1 MPKDINPMP
10 PRTFRGGFLFVQI
23 NPHPSKAA
31 IQAGKENYGFSVSV
45 GDILERRLYRQHSI
59 KTPFPC
65 NLKRMFLVMMDA
77 FPAQYV
83 CPLIKKI
90 ARRTNRRAIFIVSFF
105 NQFLYLPFSSAFLIL
120 AASSA
125 ASASRR
131 ASRLLSRY
139 SKSSLL
145 PTTSEL

>member
-31 IQAGKENYGFSVSV
+31 IQAGKENCGFSVSV

-65 NLKRMFLVMMDA
+65 NLKRMLHVMMDA
-77 FPAQYV
+77 FPIQEV
-83 CPLIKKI
+83 CPPIKKI

>member
-23 NPHPSKAA
+23 NLHPSKAA
-31 IQAGKENYGFSVSV
+31 IQADKENYGFSVSV
-45 GDILERRLYRQHSI
+45 GDILERRLYRQHFI

-77 FPAQYV
+77 FPVQYV

>member
-31 IQAGKENYGFSVSV
+31 IQADKENCRFSVSV

-59 KTPFPC
+59 KTPFSC
-65 NLKRMFLVMMDA
+65 NLKRMFHVMMDA

>member
-23 NPHPSKAA
+23 NSHPSKSA
-31 IQAGKENYGFSVSV
+31 IQAGKENCGFSVSV
-45 GDILERRLYRQHSI
+45 GDILERRLYRQHFI
-59 KTPFPC
+59 KTPFPY
-65 NLKRMFLVMMDA
+65 NLKRMFHVMMDA
-77 FPAQYV
+77 FPASEV

>member
-23 NPHPSKAA
+23 NPHPSKAP
-31 IQAGKENYGFSVSV
+31 IQAGKENCGFSVSV

-65 NLKRMFLVMMDA
+65 NLKRMFHDMMDA
-77 FPAQYV
+77 FPVQYV

-131 ASRLLSRY
+131 ASRILSRY

>member
-31 IQAGKENYGFSVSV
+31 IQAGKENCGFSVSV
-45 GDILERRLYRQHSI
+45 GDILERRLYRQHFI

-65 NLKRMFLVMMDA
+65 NLKRMFHVMMDV

>member
-31 IQAGKENYGFSVSV
+31 IQADKENCGFSVSV

-65 NLKRMFLVMMDA
+65 NLKRMFHDMMDA
-77 FPAQYV
+77 FPVQYV
-83 CPLIKKI
+83 SPLIKKI

>member
-31 IQAGKENYGFSVSV
+31 IQAGKENCGFSVSV

-65 NLKRMFLVMMDA
+65 NLKRMFHIMMDA

>member
-31 IQAGKENYGFSVSV
+31 IQAGKENCGFSVFV
-45 GDILERRLYRQHSI
+45 GDILERRLYRQHFI

-65 NLKRMFLVMMDA
+65 NLKRMFHIMMDA

>member
-1 MPKDINPMP
+1 MP

-31 IQAGKENYGFSVSV
+31 IQAGKENCGFSVSV
-45 GDILERRLYRQHSI
+45 GYILERRLSRQHFI

-65 NLKRMFLVMMDA
+65 NLKRMFNIMMDA

-90 ARRTNRRAIFIVSFF
+90 ARRTNRRATFIVSFF

>member
-31 IQAGKENYGFSVSV
+31 IQAGKENCEFSVSV
-45 GDILERRLYRQHSI
+45 GDILERRLSRQHFI

-65 NLKRMFLVMMDA
+65 NLKRMFHIMMDA

>member
-31 IQAGKENYGFSVSV
+31 IQADKENCGFSVSV

-65 NLKRMFLVMMDA
+65 NLKRMFHVMMDA
-77 FPAQYV
+77 FPVQYV
-83 CPLIKKI
+83 SPLIKKI

>member
-31 IQAGKENYGFSVSV
+31 IQADKENCGFSVSV
-45 GDILERRLYRQHSI
+45 GDILERRLYRQHFI

-65 NLKRMFLVMMDA
+65 NLKRMFHIMMDA

>member
-31 IQAGKENYGFSVSV
+31 IQAGKENCGFSVSV

-65 NLKRMFLVMMDA
+65 NLKRIFHIMMDA

>member
-31 IQAGKENYGFSVSV
+31 IQAGKENCGFSVSV

-65 NLKRMFLVMMDA
+65 NLKRKFHIMMDA
-77 FPAQYV
+77 FPIQEV

>member
-31 IQAGKENYGFSVSV
+31 IQADKENCGFSVSV

-65 NLKRMFLVMMDA
+65 NLKRIFHVMMDA

>member
-10 PRTFRGGFLFVQI
+10 PRTFRGGFLFV
-23 NPHPSKAA
+23 
-31 IQAGKENYGFSVSV
+31 
-45 GDILERRLYRQHSI
+45 
-59 KTPFPC
+59 
-65 NLKRMFLVMMDA
+65 
-77 FPAQYV
+77 
-83 CPLIKKI
+83 PLIKKI

>member
-1 MPKDINPMP
+1 MPKDIDPMP
-10 PRTFRGGFLFVQI
+10 PRTFRGGFFL
-23 NPHPSKAA
+23 SKL
-31 IQAGKENYGFSVSV
+31 IPIPQKLQY
-45 GDILERRLYRQHSI
+45 RRARR
-59 KTPFPC
+59 TADFPFPYEF
-65 NLKRMFLVMMDA
+65 KRMLHIMMDA

-90 ARRTNRRAIFIVSFF
+90 ARRTNRRATFIVSFF

>member
-31 IQAGKENYGFSVSV
+31 IQAGKENCGFSVSV
-45 GDILERRLYRQHSI
+45 GDILERRLYRQHFI

-65 NLKRMFLVMMDA
+65 NLKRMFHVMMDA
-77 FPAQYV
+77 FPVQYV

>member
-31 IQAGKENYGFSVSV
+31 IQAGKENCGFSVSV
-45 GDILERRLYRQHSI
+45 GDILERQLYRQHSI

-65 NLKRMFLVMMDA
+65 NLKRMFHVMMAA
-77 FPAQYV
+77 FPVQYV

-131 ASRLLSRY
+131 ASRLLPRY

>member
-31 IQAGKENYGFSVSV
+31 IQADKENCGFSVSV

-65 NLKRMFLVMMDA
+65 NLKQMFHVMMDA
-77 FPAQYV
+77 FPVQYV
-83 CPLIKKI
+83 SPLIKKI

>member
-31 IQAGKENYGFSVSV
+31 IQAGKENCGFSVFV
-45 GDILERRLYRQHSI
+45 GDILERRLYRQHFI
-59 KTPFPC
+59 KTSFPC
-65 NLKRMFLVMMDA
+65 NLKRMFHIMMDA

>member
-1 MPKDINPMP
+1 MP

-31 IQAGKENYGFSVSV
+31 IQADKENCGFSVSV

-65 NLKRMFLVMMDA
+65 NLKRMFHIMMDA
-77 FPAQYV
+77 FPVHYV

>member
-23 NPHPSKAA
+23 NSHPSKAA
-31 IQAGKENYGFSVSV
+31 IQADKENCRFSVSV
-45 GDILERRLYRQHSI
+45 GDILERRLYRQHFI

>member
-31 IQAGKENYGFSVSV
+31 IQAGKENCGFSVSV

-65 NLKRMFLVMMDA
+65 NLKRMFHIMMNA

>member
-31 IQAGKENYGFSVSV
+31 IQASKENYGFSVSV
-45 GDILERRLYRQHSI
+45 GDILERRLYRQHFI

>member
-31 IQAGKENYGFSVSV
+31 IQAGKENCGFSVSV

-65 NLKRMFLVMMDA
+65 NLKRMFHVMMDA
-77 FPAQYV
+77 FPVQYV
-83 CPLIKKI
+83 SPLIKKI
-90 ARRTNRRAIFIVSFF
+90 TRRTNRRAIFIVSFF